1 MIGNF
6 LAKIKLLGEMSNSLV
21 GQETENIEALGGQAQ
36 GKVFGFHGIEDLYQR
51 IEADQNEPLDE
62 G

>member
-1 MIGNF
+1 
-6 LAKIKLLGEMSNSLV
+6 MSNSLV